1 MAKVSSTIRT
11 SQVKRDGK
19 CNIKIRIFHNGS
31 TRYISTKFNVP
42 LNQFSLSDG
51 RVRKS
56 HPLSGYLNK
65 ELKLL
70 EGQYEEKILGIKN
83 IESLSIA
90 QVLSMLREKRQ
101 KAELFELMDDYINWL
116 KSQNRIK
123 TAKTFETT
131 KHALEEYTGRTQ
143 ILMIEVDEN
152 FLSGYVDFELMRGN
166 SINTAGLNLRNL
178 RSIFN
183 TAIKRKVISAD
194 LYPFRSFKIPKQDTR
209 KRSISAGEIGKIF
222 KAKLTDPYQIQ
233 ARDTFMLLF
242 FLIGINMKDLYYLKP
257 EDIVD
262 NRIIY
267 KRAKTG
273 KEYSILIQPEAMK
286 IINKYRDP
294 EGEWLLVF
302 HNKYRDHE
310 VFTKQINN
318 FLNEFVPGLKVK
330 MKVTTYV
337 TRHSWATIA
346 YNNGISKDV
355 VQKALGHGTETVTD
369 VYIDFDLKPVD
380 EANRKVIDLIV

>member
-11 SQVKRDGK
+11 SQEKRDGK

-31 TRYISTKFNVP
+31 TRYIATKYNVP
-42 LNQFSLSDG
+42 KNQFSLSDG
-51 RVRKS
+51 KVRKS
-56 HPLSGYLNK
+56 HPLSGFLNK

-70 EGQYEEKILGIKN
+70 EGQYEEKILKIKN
-83 IESLSIA
+83 IESLTISQLISKLK
-90 QVLSMLREKRQ
+90 QKRQ
-101 KAELFELMDDYINWL
+101 KAELFELMEDYIVWL
-116 KSQNRIK
+116 KSQGRVK
-123 TAKTFETT
+123 TAKTYETT
-131 KHALEEYTGRTQ
+131 KHALEEYTGRKQ
-143 ILMIEVDEN
+143 ILMIELDDN
-152 FLSGYVDFELMRGN
+152 FLASYVDFELMRGN

-183 TAIKRKVISAD
+183 IAIKRRIISAD
-194 LYPFRSFKIPKQDTR
+194 LYPFRNFTIPKQDTK
-209 KRSISAGEIGKIF
+209 KRSISAREVRKIY
-222 KAKLTDPYQIQ
+222 KAKLSDPFQNQ

-242 FLIGINMKDLYYLKP
+242 FLIGINMKDLYYLRP

-294 EGEWLLVF
+294 AGEWLLKF
-302 HNKYRDHE
+302 HNTYKDHE
-310 VFTKQINN
+310 VFTKQINT
-318 FLNEFVPGLKVK
+318 FLDEFTPGLKIK

-355 VQKALGHGTETVTD
+355 VQKALGHGAKTVTD

-380 EANRKVIDLIV
+380 EANRKVIDLII